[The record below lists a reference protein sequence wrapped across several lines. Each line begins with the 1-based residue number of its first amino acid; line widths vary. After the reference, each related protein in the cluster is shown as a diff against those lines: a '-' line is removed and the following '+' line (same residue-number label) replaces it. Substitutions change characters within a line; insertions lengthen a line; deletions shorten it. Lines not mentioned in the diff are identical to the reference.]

1 MPGFGT
7 CKPEVMDFTW
17 PLFRVGNRNPENP
30 KSWKPEN
37 GLAAHEV
44 WEEDVYFDGQGH
56 SVACPWQLLA
66 ARAGVPLSLAGT
78 PRAAKGYPTALQEQG
93 PHARIRN
100 L

>member
-1 MPGFGT
+1 
-7 CKPEVMDFTW
+7 MDFTTA
-17 PLFRVGNRNPENP
+17 RVQSKNLKAENLKTRNPENP

-44 WEEDVYFDGQGH
+44 SEEDVYFDGQGH

-66 ARAGVPLSLAGT
+66 ARAGVPLSPTGT

>member
-1 MPGFGT
+1 M
-7 CKPEVMDFTW
+7 
-17 PLFRVGNRNPENP
+17 
-30 KSWKPEN
+30 
-37 GLAAHEV
+37 
-44 WEEDVYFDGQGH
+44 YFDGQGH

-66 ARAGVPLSLAGT
+66 ARAGVPLSPTGT